1 MEGRARADRAAA
13 RLNPEKAGRRGRAED
28 VGRCHARQRPLY
40 EGGGRNESEHSLPG
54 SLPTFRVGLASAAEA
69 EAPTSE
75 TVACADGDCDID
87 GDDVSEVDTDG
98 EPDADAE
105 VHSDALIVELGV
117 ARPVAVSLP
126 GAIVA
131 VTEADDGG
139 ETECEGELDTV

>member
-1 MEGRARADRAAA
+1 MDGERVPLRVELLLADKKELDDAD
-13 RLNPEKAGRRGRAED
+13 AESD
-28 VGRCHARQRPLY
+28 FSGLLVGGA
-40 EGGGRNESEHSLPG
+40 LP
-54 SLPTFRVGLASAAEA
+54 LPTFRVGLASAAEA